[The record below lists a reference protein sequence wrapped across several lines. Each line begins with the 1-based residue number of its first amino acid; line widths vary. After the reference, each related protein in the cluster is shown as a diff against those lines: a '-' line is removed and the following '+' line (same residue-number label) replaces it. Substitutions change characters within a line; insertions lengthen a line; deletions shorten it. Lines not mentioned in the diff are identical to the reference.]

1 MIFMWYSCDIH
12 VAPAGEVFHLDPW
25 NWRWLRSDGC
35 ADDGVFCESFGLC
48 HGQMVVK
55 VTKRIA
61 WKSTFQH
68 DAKKLPRPKHGLREL
83 CLEKLN
89 RLGNESGPKLHTLRA
104 HHQECMFHMRIRPQ
118 KRALVAAPFW
128 ALAELWAKCNLH
140 YRTDYFWEGM
150 WLENRQGVQSP
161 VWTIAPQTR
170 ALPSVI
176 RPLVRPD
183 YAPQT
188 LHVNKG
194 LRPSHLWLRPSYV
207 PITPLKPA
215 CK

>member
-61 WKSTFQH
+61 WKNTFQH

-104 HHQECMFHMRIRPQ
+104 HHQECMFHMRSQMHSPLPNCEESNCNGLFLGRHVARKQARGAEPRVDYCSSNPRP
-118 KRALVAAPFW
+118 
-128 ALAELWAKCNLH
+128 
-140 YRTDYFWEGM
+140 
-150 WLENRQGVQSP
+150 
-161 VWTIAPQTR
+161 
-170 ALPSVI
+170 
-176 RPLVRPD
+176 
-183 YAPQT
+183 
-188 LHVNKG
+188 
-194 LRPSHLWLRPSYV
+194 
-207 PITPLKPA
+207 PI
-215 CK
+215 CD